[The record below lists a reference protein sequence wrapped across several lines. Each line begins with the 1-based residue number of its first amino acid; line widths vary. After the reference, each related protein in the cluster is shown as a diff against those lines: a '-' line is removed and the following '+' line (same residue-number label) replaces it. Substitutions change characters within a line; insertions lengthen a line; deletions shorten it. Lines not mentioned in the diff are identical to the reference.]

1 MPPFS
6 DFRIVLG
13 FAQESFRI
21 APTYYATGNH
31 EAACSQYSDLKIGL
45 EAAGVIVLE
54 DEAVSLER
62 NGEGQSGNG

>member
-1 MPPFS
+1 MPPFL
-6 DFRIVLG
+6 ILM
-13 FAQESFRI
+13 
-21 APTYYATGNH
+21 

>member
-1 MPPFS
+1 MASRRSP
-6 DFRIVLG
+6 LG
-13 FAQESFRI
+13 LPQ
-21 APTYYATGNH
+21 PYYATGNH